1 MLRFFQALLIIS
13 VAIGTGRLFG
23 QQRYLNMEDAVL
35 QQRNRLW
42 PETLRQFQWRPNT
55 SMYSYMRLDDTLR
68 IVESSSGKRVD
79 ALSIKALKHRFERL
93 GVEAPYSWHG
103 YTWINEHWLQLWFPE
118 GEVLVSADGT
128 QVEMGWRIP
137 EGADNLHVSPR
148 TVGAQAGRPDAPPQQ
163 EWLQY
168 NIGQRIELINRKGGR
183 RVVTAD
189 TAVGIVNG
197 RAVHRNEFGCNDGIF
212 WSPNGERLAF
222 YRMDESMVAE
232 YPLVEIGE
240 GIAKAK
246 PIRYPMAGK
255 ASHHVTMG
263 IYSVADDRVV
273 WLQTQGAADHYLTNP
288 AWSPD
293 GDFLYLA
300 ELNGG
305 QDTMRLN
312 CYDARTGAFCH
323 ELFRETSPQYVEPLH
338 PLEFVPGGK
347 GLFVWQ
353 SQRTGHNHLYL
364 YQESGKLIRALTE
377 GEWDVLDTHGFAPD
391 GKHYF
396 VTGNADNT
404 IGRDLYRIELNSGKR
419 TRLTNQK
426 GYNQVVVDL
435 AGNRFAS
442 FWTAFNN
449 PGGVYIGSL
458 DGGKIRKLLVARNPL
473 SNYQMP
479 GIRLV
484 TLKAADGKTEL
495 YGRLITPPY
504 MDESRRYPVVVYVY
518 GGPHAQLVTDRW
530 VGDARYWEIL
540 MAQRGYIVWVMDN
553 RGSANRGFA
562 FEQPIHRQLGEV
574 EMADQMEGIKYLK
587 SLRFTSSDRF
597 GIHGWSFGGFMAMS
611 LLLRQGNTFK
621 VAVVGGPVTDW
632 RLYEVMY
639 GERYMDTP
647 QENPDGYARAD
658 LRRYVKNLRG
668 KRLLMIHGY
677 IDETV
682 VLQHQLQFL
691 NACIAEGQY
700 EVDTFIYPSHPHNV
714 RGRDRVHLMN
724 KVTDYFEEYL

>member
-1 MLRFFQALLIIS
+1 MLRFFQVLLIIS

-23 QQRYLNMEDAVL
+23 QQRNFTMEEAVL
-35 QQRNRLW
+35 RQRGSLW
-42 PETLRQFQWRPNT
+42 PETLNQFQWRPGAP
-55 SMYSYMRLDDTLR
+55 MYSYMRGNDTLR
-68 IVESSSGKRVD
+68 IAESSSGKRVD
-79 ALSIKALKHRFERL
+79 ALSIKALKREFERI
-93 GVEAPYSWHG
+93 GVEPPDSWRG
-103 YTWINEHWLQLWFPE
+103 YNWVNSSWLQLWFSE
-118 GEVLVSADGT
+118 GEVLVSADGKR
-128 QVEMGWRIP
+128 VEMGWRIP

-148 TVGAQAGRPDAPPQQ
+148 TLGAQAGKQDAPPQQ

-168 NIGQRIELINRKGGR
+168 NIGQRIELINRKGER

-232 YPLVEIGE
+232 YPLVEIDDSV
-240 GIAKAK
+240 AKAK
-246 PIRYPMAGK
+246 PIRYPMAGG

-263 IYSVADDRVV
+263 VYSVADDRVV
-273 WLQTQGAADHYLTNP
+273 WLQTGGAANHYLTNP

-300 ELNGG
+300 ELNRG

-312 CYDARTGAFCH
+312 CYDARTGAFHH

-377 GEWDVLDTHGFAPD
+377 GDWDVLDTHGFAPD
-391 GKHYF
+391 GRRYF

-404 IGRDLYRIELNSGKR
+404 IGRDLYGIAVSSGKR

-435 AGNRFAS
+435 VGNRFAS

-458 DGGKIRKLLVARNPL
+458 NGGKTRSLLMAKNPL
-473 SNYQMP
+473 LAYRMP

-495 YGRLITPPY
+495 YGRLITPPD
-504 MDESRRYPVVVYVY
+504 MDSSSRYPVVVYVY

-530 VGDARYWEIL
+530 LGDARYWELL
-540 MAQRGYIVWVMDN
+540 MAQRGYVVWVMDN
-553 RGSANRGFA
+553 RGSSGRGFA

-574 EMADQMEGIKYLK
+574 EMADQMEGVKYLK
-587 SLRFTSSDRF
+587 SLRFTNPDRF
-597 GIHGWSFGGFMAMS
+597 GIHGWSFGGFMSMS

-632 RLYEVMY
+632 SLYEVMY

-691 NACIAEGQY
+691 NACIATGRY